1 MTARIDTPQI
11 GSPRPGTT
19 PALLL
24 ASVFVIAT
32 CGLVYELI
40 AGTLASYLLGDSVT
54 QFSTVIGVYL
64 SAMGIGA
71 YLSARVER
79 DLLALFVRTEMLI
92 GLTGGFSAAVL
103 FVLFDQ
109 VTSFRIPLY
118 GILAVVGILVGVEI
132 PLLLRILRDE
142 FAFKELVAR
151 VLTFDYIGAL
161 FASLLFPLVL
171 VPHLGLIRSSFLF
184 GIVNVAVALWLLF
197 SLGPKIRWV
206 RAHRAAAMAVLTAL
220 VVGFV
225 YADRIMTFSEAA
237 MYTDPVI
244 YARSTP
250 YQRIVLTSSHRD
262 LRLFLNGNLQ
272 FSSRDEYRYHE
283 ALVHPGLA
291 AVKDPRR
298 VLIFGGGDGLA
309 AREVLKQPA
318 VERIVQVELDP
329 AVVRLFAD
337 NSLLTE
343 LNNRSF
349 ASPKLRVIVDDA
361 FVWLKARAGLEDRAR
376 FDYVIV
382 DFPDPSNY
390 SIGKLYTLS
399 FFRLLR
405 GILAPGGAVVVQSTS
420 PYVARQSYWCVV
432 ATLEAA
438 GFATM
443 PYHAYVPS
451 FGEWGFVLASL
462 APLRFAEAYPVG
474 LRYVSAATVT
484 DMRRFP
490 PDMDRVPAQ
499 INRLDSQALVRYFD
513 REWSEYGVN

>member
-1 MTARIDTPQI
+1 MTVRV
-11 GSPRPGTT
+11 GTM

-64 SAMGIGA
+64 SAMGVGSF
-71 YLSARVER
+71 LSSRVER
-79 DLLALFVRTEMLI
+79 DLLALFVRTEILI
-92 GLTGGFSAAVL
+92 GLVGGFSAAML
-103 FVLFDQ
+103 FILFDQ

-118 GILAVVGILVGVEI
+118 GIVAVIGALVGVEI
-132 PLLLRILRDE
+132 PLLLRILQHQ
-142 FAFKELVAR
+142 FAFKDLVAR

-171 VPHLGLIRSSFLF
+171 VPHLGLIRSSFMF
-184 GIVNVAVALWLLF
+184 GIMNVGVALWLLF
-197 SLGPKIRWV
+197 ALGREMRWV
-206 RAHRAAAMAVLTAL
+206 RVHRASAVAALAAL

-225 YADRIMTFSEAA
+225 YADRIMEFSEAA
-237 MYTDPVI
+237 IYADPVI
-244 YARSTP
+244 YAQSTP

-291 AVKDPRR
+291 AIDNPGR

-318 VERIVQVELDP
+318 VESITQVELDP
-329 AVVRLFAD
+329 AMVRLFSANSMLAD
-337 NSLLTE
+337 
-343 LNNRSF
+343 LNHQSF
-349 ASPKLRVIVDDA
+349 ASPKLHVINEDA
-361 FVWLKARAGLEDRAR
+361 FVWLKAQAASAHPAQ
-376 FDYVIV
+376 FDYIIV

-405 GILAPGGAVVVQSTS
+405 QVLAPGGAIVVQSTS
-420 PYVARQSYWCVV
+420 PYVARLSYWCVV
-432 ATLEAA
+432 ATVEAA
-438 GFATM
+438 GFATV
-443 PYHAYVPS
+443 PYHVYVPS
-451 FGEWGFVLASL
+451 FGEWGFVLASRTPL
-462 APLRFAEAYPVG
+462 KLRDDYPAGLRF
-474 LRYVSAATVT
+474 VSAATVE
-484 DMRRFP
+484 DMRHFP
-490 PDMDRVPAQ
+490 PDMDRVPTD

-513 REWSEYGVN
+513 AEWAEYGVN